1 MQIDML
7 GRSSVYRTTTNAT
20 CKRLNLSA
28 NWVSPLANPFSLYIS
43 TTGDIGHLPPLST
56 FHVTL
61 HLEGNNSEEISCREA
76 NITPALS
83 PTITSV
89 ITYSTWAL
97 FIFVFLVGIAR
108 SAYST
113 PITLDDGEPRSVRT
127 VLPNVGDCLQ
137 YLQFIFLTGGLS
149 LRYPGFYQPVVSHLS
164 WLSLFVNGPITH
176 GRVYERVEDGIYVLN
191 GTYGGTYGLELMT
204 QIAGAPMT
212 MDTWLNMVVLIF
224 VIAASIAVVLEVFW
238 FVTRDRNSD
247 SGPSRLAS
255 GMRQTC
261 SRVLLAILS
270 YFMFPL
276 AALSF
281 YQLDHASWLPIY
293 HTSLAAMLIVAM
305 MAAFVWLIRQIPTR
319 NLGVLVFDSTKRYR
333 QVPPSEDFRRQDERF
348 IFILFALTL
357 VRGAAVG
364 GLQISGLAQLTVLG
378 ACELVLL
385 ASIAGF
391 QAYATFSVGS
401 IAATIRLCS
410 LIFLVTFLPGISTN
424 GVKSAIGYLLLT
436 VHAGMLVLGF
446 FVPAAC
452 DLGDIIKSWWKTP
465 KPDVYG
471 LRQLR
476 RRGVSRTNL
485 SSMYTT
491 DGPDT
496 SYPGP
501 DGVEEPDTSYLRPTY
516 RSNSPSTLRLN
527 PSTAS
532 SRYFRP
538 PRSSASI
545 SSADHPRSI
554 GTSLYT
560 PSRTASSSTS
570 VIDKRSIQRSISTAS
585 PSRLSESIREEEVDS
600 TSHVPQT
607 SVNGVPLGPRWS
619 DYSFREA
626 DLYYGVP
633 RPPPVERASEELPRP
648 AAPRPSFRSS
658 SGFWAKVTGQAGTS
672 EQDFQVVRPRPPPE
686 MGFVIVRP
694 NRPSN
699 FGDGSGGGAPRSPCQ
714 GD

>member
-333 QVPPSEDFRRQDERF
+333 QVPPPKTSGGK
-348 IFILFALTL
+348 T
-357 VRGAAVG
+357 RG
-364 GLQISGLAQLTVLG
+364 
-378 ACELVLL
+378 
-385 ASIAGF
+385 
-391 QAYATFSVGS
+391 
-401 IAATIRLCS
+401 
-410 LIFLVTFLPGISTN
+410 
-424 GVKSAIGYLLLT
+424 
-436 VHAGMLVLGF
+436 
-446 FVPAAC
+446 
-452 DLGDIIKSWWKTP
+452 
-465 KPDVYG
+465 
-471 LRQLR
+471 
-476 RRGVSRTNL
+476 
-485 SSMYTT
+485 
-491 DGPDT
+491 
-496 SYPGP
+496 
-501 DGVEEPDTSYLRPTY
+501 
-516 RSNSPSTLRLN
+516 
-527 PSTAS
+527 
-532 SRYFRP
+532 
-538 PRSSASI
+538 
-545 SSADHPRSI
+545 
-554 GTSLYT
+554 
-560 PSRTASSSTS
+560 SSS
-570 VIDKRSIQRSISTAS
+570 
-585 PSRLSESIREEEVDS
+585 
-600 TSHVPQT
+600 
-607 SVNGVPLGPRWS
+607 
-619 DYSFREA
+619 
-626 DLYYGVP
+626 
-633 RPPPVERASEELPRP
+633 
-648 AAPRPSFRSS
+648 SS
-658 SGFWAKVTGQAGTS
+658 SL
-672 EQDFQVVRPRPPPE
+672 
-686 MGFVIVRP
+686 
-694 NRPSN
+694 
-699 FGDGSGGGAPRSPCQ
+699 
-714 GD
+714 